1 MSHRATNIIFTMKRY
16 IVLFLLA
23 LLWSCNTQETLQNP
37 EPEKIPVKVVVLAM
51 FELGEATGDRPGEF
65 QYWAE
70 RLPLD
75 SVIAFPQGYR
85 DLRYNAEKGVLGMV
99 TGIGTARAA
108 ASVMAL
114 GLDERFDLSNA
125 YWLVAGI
132 AGVDPQDASAG
143 SAAWAEWVVD
153 GDLSHEIDAREI
165 PGEWETGYVPLR
177 SAIPY
182 EQPLPEDNEGVVY
195 QLNPGLVE
203 WAYQLTKD
211 IELVDNEDVANLRS
225 LYKGFPNAQKP
236 PFVLKGDQL
245 AAMTY
250 WHGELMNDWANEWA
264 TYWTEG
270 EGNFVTSAMEDTG
283 TLQALSFLA
292 QANKVDLDRVMVLR
306 TASNYTMQYEG
317 ITAAESLSG
326 EKLKGKGYTAFIPSL
341 EAAYRVGSTVV
352 NELTSNWEQYQSEIP
367 GE

>member
-1 MSHRATNIIFTMKRY
+1 MRY
-16 IVLFLLA
+16 TTLFA
-23 LLWSCNTQETLQNP
+23 LLILLWGCNPTETVQAP

-65 QYWAE
+65 QFWAE

-75 SVIAFPQGYR
+75 SVIAFPQGFR

-114 GLDERFDLSNA
+114 GLDERFDFSNT

-132 AGVDPQDASAG
+132 AGVDPEDASAG
-143 SAAWAEWVVD
+143 SAAWAEWIID
-153 GDLSHEIDAREI
+153 GDLAHEIDSREI
-165 PGEWETGYVPLR
+165 PADWETGYVPLR
-177 SAIPY
+177 SATPY
-182 EQPLPEDNEGVVY
+182 ELPIPEDNEGAVY

-211 IELVDNEDVANLRS
+211 ISLEDNEDITNLRE
-225 LYKGFPNAQKP
+225 LYKGYPNAQKP

-250 WHGELMNDWANEWA
+250 WHGKLMNDWANEW
-264 TYWTEG
+264 TQYWTEG
-270 EGNFVTSAMEDTG
+270 KGNFVTSAMEDTG
-283 TLQALSFLA
+283 TLQALTFLS
-292 QANKVDLDRVMVLR
+292 QADKVDLDRVMVLR

-341 EAAYRVGSTVV
+341 EAAYKVGSTVV
-352 NELTSNWEQYQSEIP
+352 NELTNNWDQYQSEIP
-367 GE
+367 TK

>member
-1 MSHRATNIIFTMKRY
+1 MLLFTLGCQS
-16 IVLFLLA
+16 V
-23 LLWSCNTQETLQNP
+23 SQPTP
-37 EPEKIPVKVVVLAM
+37 EAEPKIPVKVVVVSM
-51 FELGEATGDRPGEF
+51 FELGELSGDRPGEF
-65 QYWAE
+65 QYWVE

-75 SVIAFPQGYR
+75 SSLAFPQGYR
-85 DLRYNAEKGVLGMV
+85 ELRYNAEKDVLGMV

-114 GLDERFDLSNA
+114 GLDDRFDLSQA

-132 AGVDPQDASAG
+132 AGVDPEDASVG
-143 SAAWAEWVVD
+143 SAAWAEWIID

-165 PGEWETGYVPLR
+165 PEGWETGYTPLR
-177 SAIPY
+177 AASPY
-182 EQPLPEDNEGVVY
+182 EQPLPEDPEGAVY
-195 QLNPGLVE
+195 HLNPQLVE

-211 IELVDNEDVANLRS
+211 TELMDTEEVAGLRA
-225 LYKGFPNAQKP
+225 LYKGYPNAQKP

-250 WHGELMNDWANEWA
+250 WHGKLLNDWANDW
-264 TYWTEG
+264 TNYWTEG
-270 EGNFVTSAMEDTG
+270 QGNFVTSAMEDTG

-292 QANKVDLDRVMVLR
+292 QAGKVDLDRVMVLR

-341 EAAYRVGSTVV
+341 EAAYRVGSKVV
-352 NELTSNWEQYQSEIP
+352 NTLVENWDTYEEQLPAAE
-367 GE
+367 